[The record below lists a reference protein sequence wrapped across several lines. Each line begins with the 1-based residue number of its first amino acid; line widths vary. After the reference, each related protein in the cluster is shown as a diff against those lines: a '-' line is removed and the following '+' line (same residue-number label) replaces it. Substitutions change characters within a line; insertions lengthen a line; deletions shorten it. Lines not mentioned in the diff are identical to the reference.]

1 MATQSDWLTAAERMN
16 RFVSLDPR
24 LRETLADLSEDQAH
38 EDKIAFK
45 LEEGRV
51 YGLRKEYYEMVRR
64 RQLNRDMSSPPVEAH
79 W

>member
-1 MATQSDWLTAAERMN
+1 MN

>member
-1 MATQSDWLTAAERMN
+1 MN

-45 LEEGRV
+45 LEAGRV

-64 RQLNRDMSSPPVEAH
+64 RQLNRDMISPPMEAH